1 MGVRGLWGI
10 MRPGM
15 RQVPVSQ
22 LVGQR
27 LAVDLSI
34 WVVEVVNTQMH
45 GVVTKPH
52 LRNIFFR
59 VAKLLELNVQLIF
72 CVEGEAPAL
81 KAQVMAERNAE
92 RFGVVGGT
100 GSKAAK
106 PPTKTNRSRFRST
119 LKECTDLLD
128 ILGVPWIQSPGEAE
142 AACAMLN
149 KLGIVDGV
157 ITEDGDAFL
166 YGAKRV
172 YKNFGCDAKK
182 DLLIDVYEDAYI
194 YDTLALN
201 QEKLIALGLFL
212 GCDYF
217 PDGVKGIGRKT
228 AIKVMA
234 AWPRHG
240 CFARLKVCNSKYD
253 TVFLI
258 MRFSL
263 PQPVFHSVEKSI
275 RHLH

>member
-92 RFGVVGGT
+92 RFGVAGDAGGA

-106 PPTKTNRSRFRST
+106 HPTKTNRSRFRST

-240 CFARLKVCNSKYD
+240 CFARLKVCNSKY
-253 TVFLI
+253 LN
-258 MRFSL
+258 R
-263 PQPVFHSVEKSI
+263 
-275 RHLH
+275 

>member
-100 GSKAAK
+100 GLNCHGHLPFCSSFHHHASELAAADDTDHLGRGGHSPWMRN
-106 PPTKTNRSRFRST
+106 PP
-119 LKECTDLLD
+119 
-128 ILGVPWIQSPGEAE
+128 Q
-142 AACAMLN
+142 
-149 KLGIVDGV
+149 
-157 ITEDGDAFL
+157 
-166 YGAKRV
+166 
-172 YKNFGCDAKK
+172 
-182 DLLIDVYEDAYI
+182 
-194 YDTLALN
+194 LAT
-201 QEKLIALGLFL
+201 QWSA
-212 GCDYF
+212 
-217 PDGVKGIGRKT
+217 
-228 AIKVMA
+228 
-234 AWPRHG
+234 
-240 CFARLKVCNSKYD
+240 
-253 TVFLI
+253 
-258 MRFSL
+258 
-263 PQPVFHSVEKSI
+263 
-275 RHLH
+275 